1 MVLVQEKYKIETLDS
16 KSGIKSLRINSLL
29 VHSKYAPIEE
39 AKKIVNSSYKK
50 NHLHI
55 LFGIGLG
62 YLADSIIEKMSESDR
77 LIIIEPD
84 EEVYE
89 LAFKFNKLSI
99 TSCPN
104 VSICLGKDL
113 TLFESLLNSGFQEYM
128 GRFTI
133 IETPNYQKLYPAL
146 YKKCLEISKDQLLME
161 VINNNTRHIFSQ
173 KWQENYTSNLYS
185 AFTSHNIEDLT
196 GKLNCPIVIASGGPS
211 LTKQLPLLKVN
222 CDKVFLICAGSTIN
236 SLLNEGITPN
246 LVVTVDGGEPNY
258 THFEDIDISH
268 IPMAYPLI
276 VHKKIPALHN
286 GKQFTF
292 NISDHTLMNKWTNK
306 LLQRENGFI
315 QTGHSVA
322 NFSLD
327 IAMKLTT
334 APVALIGQDL
344 AYTNNQT
351 HASGNKGKYGIDKE
365 KEKQRKMYYTEGYN
379 GEKVLTDYVF
389 NGMQKGFEQY
399 VNMVGGQKHRL
410 FNCTEGGV
418 KISGFQ
424 QVPFKQFLDS
434 YCKVSKKTTLIDALP
449 DINERSNEEW
459 NQFRIEVEE
468 LLCIHEEIIHLTDE
482 VNTILAEIKE
492 NNFLFDTISNERLSQ
507 YENELKEYLHN
518 EFLFYILRPVI
529 FKVQHSYLEQDN
541 ESFED
546 SNKRVYNKTSLLFEG
561 IKESTKIS
569 HSFLLELLD
578 KLSENE
584 KKRDKNVT

>member
-1 MVLVQEKYKIETLDS
+1 MDKVQRKYKIETLDS
-16 KSGIKSLRINSLL
+16 KRGMISLKINGLL
-29 VHSKYAPIEE
+29 VHSKYDPLEE
-39 AKKIVNSSYKK
+39 AERIVESSYKK

-55 LFGIGLG
+55 LFGLGLG
-62 YLADSIIEKMSESDR
+62 YLVDSIIDKMSEGDR

-84 EEVYE
+84 EEVFE
-89 LAFKFNKLSI
+89 LALKYNKRLI
-99 TSCPN
+99 TSGLNINFCIGEDFT
-104 VSICLGKDL
+104 S
-113 TLFESLLNSGFQEYM
+113 FESLLNAGFQEYM

-133 IETPNYQKLYPAL
+133 VETPNYQKLYPDL
-146 YKKCLEISKDQLLME
+146 FKKCLEISKDQLMME
-161 VINNNTRHIFSQ
+161 ILNNNTRHMFSR

-196 GKLNCPIVIASGGPS
+196 GKMDCPIVITSGGPS
-211 LTKQLPLLKVN
+211 LTKQLPLLKGIR
-222 CDKVFLICAGSTIN
+222 DKSFIICAGSTIN
-236 SLLNEGITPN
+236 SLLKEGITPD

-258 THFEDIDISH
+258 NHFKDINFSD

-276 VHKKIPALHN
+276 VHKGIPTLHN

-292 NISDHTLMNKWTNK
+292 NISDHTYMNKWTNK
-306 LLQRENGFI
+306 LLQRDNGVVE
-315 QTGHSVA
+315 TGHSVA

-334 APVALIGQDL
+334 GPVALIGQDL

-351 HASGNKGKYGIDKE
+351 HASGNKGKSGIDKE

-399 VNMVGGQKHRL
+399 ASSVGNHKHRL
-410 FNCTEGGV
+410 YNCTEGGV
-418 KISGFQ
+418 KITGFQ
-424 QVPFKQFLDS
+424 QIPFKTFVDS
-434 YCKVSKKTTLIDALP
+434 YCKISKKTTLIDTLP
-449 DINERSNEEW
+449 NQNERSNKEW
-459 NQFRIEVEE
+459 EHFRMEVKE
-468 LLCIHEEIIHLTDE
+468 LVVIHEKIIKLTSK
-482 VNTILAEIKE
+482 VKKIMSHIKE

-507 YENELKEYLHN
+507 CENELKEYLHN

-529 FKVQHSYLEQDN
+529 FKVQHSNLEQDN

-546 SNKRVYNKTSLLFEG
+546 SNKRIFNKTKLLFEG
-561 IKESTKIS
+561 IKESTKLS